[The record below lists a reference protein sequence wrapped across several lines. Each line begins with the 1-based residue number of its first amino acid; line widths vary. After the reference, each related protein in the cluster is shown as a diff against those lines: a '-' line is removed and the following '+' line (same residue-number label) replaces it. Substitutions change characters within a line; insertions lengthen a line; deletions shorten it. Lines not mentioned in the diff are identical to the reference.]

1 MRSNTWPA
9 AVGCANVEKLSPPRS
24 HPHLGE
30 EDGPWGL
37 RIHTHGHP
45 PQKQP
50 ALVLRRAVV
59 WRFLLQGELLRCRR
73 HSGMGT
79 HYSFSNSAA
88 ELIFVLLLKTL
99 RLLQTLRFAYRF
111 PRFNTS
117 QRLKIHCFL
126 KLVNG

>member
-1 MRSNTWPA
+1 
-9 AVGCANVEKLSPPRS
+9 
-24 HPHLGE
+24 
-30 EDGPWGL
+30 
-37 RIHTHGHP
+37 
-45 PQKQP
+45 
-50 ALVLRRAVV
+50 
-59 WRFLLQGELLRCRR
+59 
-73 HSGMGT
+73 MGT